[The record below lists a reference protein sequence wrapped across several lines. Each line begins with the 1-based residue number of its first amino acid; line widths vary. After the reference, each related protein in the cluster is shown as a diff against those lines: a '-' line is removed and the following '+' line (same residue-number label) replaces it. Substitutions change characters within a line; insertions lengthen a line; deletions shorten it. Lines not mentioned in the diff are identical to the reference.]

1 MDIIP
6 LAGML
11 FSLLMVLVIGGLIL
25 LFPISR
31 RLGKF
36 LELRI
41 EERME
46 WDTLPKEAFNEL
58 MGVVEELQN
67 EVQRLSDRQQFVERL
82 LEPGQKPERSERAGE
97 AGSGE
102 GSSAR
107 PAGDRGP
114 GGTA

>member
-41 EERME
+41 DERME
-46 WDTLPKEAFNEL
+46 WDTLPRETLDEL
-58 MGVVEELQN
+58 REIVGELQS
-67 EVQRLSDRQQFVERL
+67 EVTRLADRQRFVERL
-82 LEPGQKPERSERAGE
+82 LEPGKKKEPSAQKTEDRS
-97 AGSGE
+97 
-102 GSSAR
+102 
-107 PAGDRGP
+107 
-114 GGTA
+114 